1 MSSYFHPSGA
11 GDSWGRIGRIE
22 ITSTVAVVAL
32 GALGILASV
41 VWPPLHQILAY
52 APDALLRGQAWR
64 VITWPLADSISLWSV
79 LNLVLLWYFGRYLE
93 HDIGRNA
100 MAWLYAGIWGS
111 LTLATTAVRV
121 LGPTAIAG
129 MQLVEFAVLLLW
141 IAQYPSMRFL
151 FNIPAWAF
159 GAFILG
165 LNVLSLLAARD
176 MTSLLVLLLSLTL
189 VAVFARSQGLLS
201 QYAWIPGSR
210 RDSSSPRKSRRSKN
224 VQRQQQRQRSAAER
238 IDELLDKINAEGI
251 HSLTKKE
258 RAELNKLRQQ
268 RRS

>member
-11 GDSWGRIGRIE
+11 GDSWGRVGRVE

-32 GALGILASV
+32 GALGILAAV
-41 VWPPLHQILAY
+41 VWPPLPQALAY
-52 APDALLRGQAWR
+52 APDTLLRGQAWR
-64 VITWPLADSISLWSV
+64 VVTWPLADSISLWSV

-93 HDIGRNA
+93 NDIGRNA
-100 MAWLYAGIWGS
+100 MAWLYVGIWGS
-111 LTLATTAVRV
+111 LTLTTSVVRV
-121 LGPTAIAG
+121 FGPTAIAG

-141 IAQYPSMRFL
+141 IAQYPTMRFL

-165 LNVLSLLAARD
+165 LNVLSLLAARA
-176 MTSLLVLLLSLTL
+176 MTSLLVMLLSLAL
-189 VAVFARSQGLLS
+189 VAVFARSRGLLS
-201 QYAWIPGSR
+201 QYAWIPGAR
-210 RDSSSPRKSRRSKN
+210 RSSSPKPRQSKSA
-224 VQRQQQRQRSAAER
+224 QRQQQRQRSAAER

-258 RAELNKLRQQ
+258 RAELDKLRQQ
-268 RRS
+268 RRG